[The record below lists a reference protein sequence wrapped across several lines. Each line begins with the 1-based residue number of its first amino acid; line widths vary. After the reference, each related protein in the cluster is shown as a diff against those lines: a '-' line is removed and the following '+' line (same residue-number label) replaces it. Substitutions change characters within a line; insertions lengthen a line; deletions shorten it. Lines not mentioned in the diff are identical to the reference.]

1 MRYWD
6 ASALV
11 PLVLVEDTTT
21 YLERLAEQAT
31 IVTWW
36 LSDVEIASAVERR
49 SREGRLDSSGRARAL
64 RTLATLATAWTE
76 VSAASAVR
84 ERAYRLLA
92 THALRAADAVQ
103 LAAALVATAD
113 RPRNHEFIALD
124 VRLREAAQREGF
136 NAPDPRHSPSD

>member
-11 PLVLVEDTTT
+11 PLVLVEDTTA

-49 SREGRLDSSGRARAL
+49 SREGRLDSGGRARAL
-64 RTLATLATAWTE
+64 STLATLATAWTE
-76 VSAASAVR
+76 VSAVAAVR

-103 LAAALVATAD
+103 LAAALVATGD
-113 RPRNHEFIALD
+113 RPRDHEFIALD
-124 VRLREAAQREGF
+124 GRLREAAQREGF
-136 NAPDPRHSPSD
+136 NVPDPSHSPND

>member
-11 PLVLVEDTTT
+11 PLVLVEETTA
-21 YLERLAEQAT
+21 YLERLANQAT

-36 LSDVEIASAVERR
+36 LSDVEIASAIERR
-49 SREGRLDSSGRARAL
+49 RREGRLDSDGRARAL
-64 RTLATLATAWTE
+64 NTLAALTKTWTE
-76 VSAASAVR
+76 ITAGSAVR

-103 LAAALVATAD
+103 LAAALVAAGD
-113 RPRNHEFIALD
+113 RPRDHTFTALD

-136 NAPDPRHSPSD
+136 TAADPRTA